1 MWGSRGDTILPRG
14 TPLSHL
20 IFKTPGSCFYR
31 QNTSRREK
39 FTDLVRV
46 PAARRRQSRA
56 VKQGP
61 GSQPGRPPPFALR
74 KAPLPSRWPWASEAC
89 LLYDLPILQMRRLSP
104 EPRGGG
110 RGE

>member
-20 IFKTPGSCFYR
+20 IFRTPGSCFYR

-46 PAARRRQSRA
+46 PAARRRQSWA

-61 GSQPGRPPPFALR
+61 GSQPGLR

-89 LLYDLPILQMRRLSP
+89 LLYDLPILQMRRPRP

-110 RGE
+110 RRE

>member
-1 MWGSRGDTILPRG
+1 MGESEGHYPTQGNTFIPPNFQDTWILLLQAKHQPPGEVHRPR
-14 TPLSHL
+14 PS
-20 IFKTPGSCFYR
+20 P
-31 QNTSRREK
+31 
-39 FTDLVRV
+39 
-46 PAARRRQSRA
+46 RRQEAAEPGGETGTWLPARA
-56 VKQGP
+56 A
-61 GSQPGRPPPFALR
+61 PPFALR

>member
-20 IFKTPGSCFYR
+20 IFRTPGSCFYR

-39 FTDLVRV
+39 FIDLVRV

-61 GSQPGRPPPFALR
+61 GSQPGRPR
-74 KAPLPSRWPWASEAC
+74 PSRFTKPLSRVAGPGRA
-89 LLYDLPILQMRRLSP
+89 RRAYCTTCP
-104 EPRGGG
+104 FYR
-110 RGE
+110 